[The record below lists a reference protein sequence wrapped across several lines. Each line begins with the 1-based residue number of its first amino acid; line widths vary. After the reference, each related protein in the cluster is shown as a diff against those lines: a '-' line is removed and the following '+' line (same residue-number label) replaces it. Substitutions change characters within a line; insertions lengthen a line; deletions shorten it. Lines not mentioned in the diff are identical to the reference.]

1 MAFFKIDG
9 VTPINAENK
18 IAFPFSTLT
27 RGFVED
33 KMRLIIPCSEEGQ
46 NGRDH

>member
-9 VTPINAENK
+9 VMPINAENEM
-18 IAFPFSTLT
+18 ALPFSTLT

-33 KMRLIIPCSEEGQ
+33 KMRSIIPYEEGYY
-46 NGRDH
+46 GRDH